1 MPCTR
6 QLRRPSKVG
15 NNSPCMSRGFLSCF
29 QPPLTSEQQ
38 ILIEC
43 YCNPVISTF
52 GIVPYTLWTVHPLHK
67 TFSINSILGFPS
79 HTTRLQK
86 SYLIMIS
93 YSVSGKYSAHLAVSG
108 MHRSIQRE
116 NNTNS
121 LRNRHRTHTM
131 WRQYLLLFHA
141 CARTHAR
148 SSWPFQEHNGRD
160 PKEYTMHNTRKQ
172 IIRINIKNWHLFGRP
187 VNKELNSP

>member
-1 MPCTR
+1 MH
-6 QLRRPSKVG
+6 
-15 NNSPCMSRGFLSCF
+15 
-29 QPPLTSEQQ
+29 EQGAFWAVFSLLWQ
-38 ILIEC
+38 VDNRSWL
-43 YCNPVISTF
+43 NATVSNHPVISTF

-67 TFSINSILGFPS
+67 TANINSILGFPS

-116 NNTNS
+116 KKNTHKHITEQTS
-121 LRNRHRTHTM
+121 DTHHVKTIPTTLS
-131 WRQYLLLFHA
+131 RV
-141 CARTHAR
+141 CTHAR
-148 SSWPFQEHNGRD
+148 PSWPFQEHNGRD

-172 IIRINIKNWHLFGRP
+172 IIRINIKNWRLFGRP